1 MKLEILRTPSVSAVT
16 KGTIVFCHGAWHDA
30 RCWMPTMMPYFAAQG
45 YDCIAPSYRNHGKS
59 EADGSLKFR
68 RISEYV
74 ADVQSVVEGIQ
85 GKVYLIGHSMG
96 GLVVQ
101 KYLELYPNRIE
112 KAALICSV
120 PPQGVWRVTVKT
132 ALRFP
137 LRFLKMN
144 ILWTL
149 YPFID
154 TLEIFRLHFYTVEE
168 RNPDTIGKGVT
179 DAELKKLHA
188 ETQDESFMTFL
199 DMLFLN
205 LPNPSKI
212 QTPVMVIGGE
222 KDYIFPPKDVL
233 NTAKAYNTTAVI
245 FENEAHNLFLEKN
258 WEDAA
263 IQINAFLS

>member
-1 MKLEILRTPSVSAVT
+1 MKLEILSAPSVQNDK
-16 KGTIVFCHGAWHDA
+16 KGTVIFCHGAWHDA
-30 RCWMPTMMPYFAAQG
+30 RCWQPTMMPYFAEQG
-45 YDCIAPSYRNHGKS
+45 YDCIAPSYRNHGNS
-59 EADGSLKFR
+59 EDYGSLKFR

-74 ADVQSVVEGIQ
+74 ADVQSVVEKTE
-85 GKVYLIGHSMG
+85 GKIFLIGHSMG

-120 PPQGVWRVTVKT
+120 PPQGVWRVTLKT

-154 TLEIFRLHFYTVEE
+154 TLEIFRLHFYTE
-168 RNPDTIGKGVT
+168 GVT

-188 ETQDESFMTFL
+188 QIQDESFMVFL

-212 QTPVMVIGGE
+212 QTPIMVIGGR

-233 NTAKAYNTTAVI
+233 NTAKAYNTTAIVY
-245 FENEAHNLFLEKN
+245 ENEAHNLFLEKN
-258 WEDAA
+258 WQKAA
-263 IQINAFLS
+263 TSIIHFF